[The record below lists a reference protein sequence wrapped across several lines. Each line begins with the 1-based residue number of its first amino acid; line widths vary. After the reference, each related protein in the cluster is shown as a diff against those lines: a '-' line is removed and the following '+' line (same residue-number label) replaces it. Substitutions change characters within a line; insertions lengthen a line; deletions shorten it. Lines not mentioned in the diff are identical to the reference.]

1 MESFNNEPININ
13 NKKESIE
20 SFLDEAIHQS
30 PIIGSGR
37 DGIVL
42 KVNTKNLSKQ
52 SSEAIK
58 SINQED
64 EGEVN
69 DFAIKILK
77 IYRPGT
83 GSIEFDFQKKAY
95 EILKKETGCAKVP
108 KPILLHTK
116 HLSESDI
123 LFLKNQNHALEED
136 AEIILMDFVNGK
148 DLATHIYDFILSV
161 NGYDDESILNMSF
174 LQKQSFISAILNF
187 EQPQNNLDDFKNIIS
202 ERDNLRKMI
211 NYLRKRKFVI
221 NQEVLT
227 KIERAIEV
235 LESNFIF
242 HNDLH
247 ERNVMI
253 DANGEVFIIDF
264 GRSVNNKADQ
274 EKDDQ
279 DIVRRYRDIDSQDD
293 ELIENDFIKDIINIQ
308 EKNKDIRE
316 NSKKWQ
322 VYIEQNNYIPI
333 IRSIVS
339 NSAVESY
346 LKKDISK
353 IVYIYNNS
361 NQETKTKI
369 IFILNELKTTIQKEF
384 VNRNIQNLLNY
395 LNKNSNA

>member
-58 SINQED
+58 SINQE
-64 EGEVN
+64 GGGGVN

-95 EILKKETGCAKVP
+95 EILKKEAGCAKVP

-148 DLATHIYDFILSV
+148 DLATYIYDFILSV
-161 NGYDDESILNMSF
+161 NGYDDESILNISF

-253 DANGEVFIIDF
+253 DENGEVFIIDF

-293 ELIENDFIKDIINIQ
+293 ELIENDFIKDVINIQ

-346 LKKDISK
+346 LKKDLSK

>member
-13 NKKESIE
+13 NEKESIE

-64 EGEVN
+64 GGEVN

-95 EILKKETGCAKVP
+95 EILKKEAGCAKVP

-253 DANGEVFIIDF
+253 DENGEVFIIDF

-293 ELIENDFIKDIINIQ
+293 KLIENDFIKDIINIQ

-346 LKKDISK
+346 LKKDVSK

>member
-13 NKKESIE
+13 NEKESIE

-58 SINQED
+58 SINQEGG
-64 EGEVN
+64 GEVN

-95 EILKKETGCAKVP
+95 EILKKEAGCAKVP

-148 DLATHIYDFILSV
+148 DLATYIYDFILSV

-253 DANGEVFIIDF
+253 DENGEVFIIDF

-333 IRSIVS
+333 IRSMVS

-346 LKKDISK
+346 LKKDLSK

>member
-58 SINQED
+58 SINQE
-64 EGEVN
+64 GGGGVN

-95 EILKKETGCAKVP
+95 EILKKEAGCAKVP

-148 DLATHIYDFILSV
+148 DLATYIYDFILSV
-161 NGYDDESILNMSF
+161 NGYDDESILNISF

-253 DANGEVFIIDF
+253 DENGEVFIIDF

-308 EKNKDIRE
+308 EKK
-316 NSKKWQ
+316 
-322 VYIEQNNYIPI
+322 
-333 IRSIVS
+333 
-339 NSAVESY
+339 
-346 LKKDISK
+346 
-353 IVYIYNNS
+353 
-361 NQETKTKI
+361 
-369 IFILNELKTTIQKEF
+369 
-384 VNRNIQNLLNY
+384 
-395 LNKNSNA
+395 

>member
-1 MESFNNEPININ
+1 MENFNNEPLNIQN
-13 NKKESIE
+13 EKESIE
-20 SFLDEAIHQS
+20 SFLDEAIQQS

-37 DGIVL
+37 DGVVL
-42 KVNTKNLSKQ
+42 KVNIKNLSKQ
-52 SSEAIK
+52 SNEAIK
-58 SINQED
+58 SINQE
-64 EGEVN
+64 EAEVN
-69 DFAIKILK
+69 NLAIKILK
-77 IYRPGT
+77 IYRPGA

-95 EILKKETGCAKVP
+95 EILKREVNCAKVP

-116 HLSESDI
+116 HLSESDL

-148 DLATHIYDFILSV
+148 DLATYIYDFILSS
-161 NGYDDESILNMSF
+161 NGYDNESILNMSF
-174 LQKQSFISAILNF
+174 LQKQSFISTILNF

-221 NQEVLT
+221 NEEVLT
-227 KIERAIEV
+227 KIERTVEV

-247 ERNVMI
+247 ERNIMI
-253 DANGEVFIIDF
+253 DENGEVFIIDF

-279 DIVRRYRDIDSQDD
+279 DIVRRYRNIDSQD
-293 ELIENDFIKDIINIQ
+293 EGLLENDFIKDVITSQ
-308 EKNKDIRE
+308 EKNKDIIE
-316 NSKKWQ
+316 NSKKWLI
-322 VYIEQNNYIPI
+322 YIEQNNYIPI
-333 IRSIVS
+333 IRSIIS

-346 LKKDISK
+346 LKKDLSK
-353 IVYIYNNS
+353 IVYIFNNS
-361 NQETKTKI
+361 NQETRTRVI
-369 IFILNELKTTIQKEF
+369 AILNELKTSINKEF

-395 LNKNSNA
+395 LNKNNTA